1 MEKYNRG
8 FTLLELM
15 VVLAIIAIFA
25 AVAMPSFKSNNTRAQ
40 VVESVELLK
49 NLKDSVGL
57 FYQTQKKFPRHND
70 EAGIPKPEHLI
81 GNYVERIDYVTG
93 SFNITFGNKANGVLK
108 KKILSVRPMV
118 VTASPESPIS
128 WVCGNSSVPEG
139 MTAVGVNSTNV
150 ENQYLPINCF

>member
-15 VVLAIIAIFA
+15 VVLAIIAILA

-81 GNYVERIDYVTG
+81 GNYVERIDYVMG

>member
-81 GNYVERIDYVTG
+81 GNYVERIDYVMG